1 MLLNEGLDTGDILLQ
16 EEMPIAPEDTAV
28 SVAPRLATIGADL
41 MVQTLDGLS
50 AGTIVPTPQ
59 DHSRAT
65 LAPILKREDG
75 LIDFSRPAEVI
86 INRLRGFQPWPGVY
100 TSFRGKKLAV
110 LAAKAHEVVEPGRTM
125 VEPMDDVMHITPLH
139 RTAAVRKPAMPIP

>member
-1 MLLNEGLDTGDILLQ
+1 
-16 EEMPIAPEDTAV
+16 
-28 SVAPRLATIGADL
+28 

-110 LAAKAHEVVEPGRTM
+110 LEAKISKKSKASPGTVDVESGRVLVACGQDTTIELLS
-125 VEPMDDVMHITPLH
+125 VQLEGKKPT
-139 RTAAVRKPAMPIP
+139 TAAEFIRGYRMNSGEELGQEASKEASS